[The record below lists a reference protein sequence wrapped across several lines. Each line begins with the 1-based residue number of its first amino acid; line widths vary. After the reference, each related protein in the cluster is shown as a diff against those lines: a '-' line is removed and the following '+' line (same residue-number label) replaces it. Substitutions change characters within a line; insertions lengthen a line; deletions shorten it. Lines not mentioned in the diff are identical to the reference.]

1 MKTSKPCYACE
12 TGTVRQTNLRGRAFD
27 YRDEVDLIF
36 DEDAE
41 LPVCDACGEMPLN
54 AAATKRLNVVL
65 ERLRA
70 ERKRSAVEQFIDTIG
85 REYPTIPRAA
95 WEQALGLSPGY
106 LSRLASGT
114 RLADTPLEILLAGFA
129 KDPSAVIELIEAT
142 GHMPKLLMT
151 HLARTKRPRRGL
163 TSV

>member
-12 TGTVRQTNLRGRAFD
+12 TGTVRQTNLRERAFD

-36 DEDAE
+36 DEDVE
-41 LPVCDACGEMPLN
+41 LPVCDACGEMSLN

-70 ERKRSAVEQFIDTIG
+70 ARKRSAVEAFIDTIG

-106 LSRLASGT
+106 LSRLASGN

-129 KDPSAVIELIEAT
+129 KDPSAVIELIETT
-142 GHMPKLLMT
+142 GHMPKVLMT
-151 HLARTKRPRRGL
+151 HLAHTKRPRRRL
-163 TSV
+163 TPV